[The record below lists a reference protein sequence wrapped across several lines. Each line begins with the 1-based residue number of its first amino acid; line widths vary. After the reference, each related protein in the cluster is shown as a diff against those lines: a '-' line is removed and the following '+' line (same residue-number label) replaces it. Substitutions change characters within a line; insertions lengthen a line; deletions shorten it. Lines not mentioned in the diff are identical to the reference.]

1 MGKLAAD
8 AVCQS
13 LSSVTVKPELPCIST
28 SMDMYLLTQQSVLF
42 MFVTKSSQDLRV
54 PQINQMYTYRQP
66 KKIKLCDPKNLIENF
81 F

>member
-8 AVCQS
+8 AVCQ
-13 LSSVTVKPELPCIST
+13 LSSVTELPCIST
-28 SMDMYLLTQQSVLF
+28 SMDMSLLTQQSVLF